1 MDFATLDMENRDPND
16 INNHLKVI
24 YLFFYFLKAVNF
36 LLYNSCSSFNFLLFN
51 IYKRVIQIKQYS
63 LNTVI
68 TKTSQN
74 VFFVKLSDIIA
85 DLKVLHCKRHASS

>member
-24 YLFFYFLKAVNF
+24 YYFFYFLKAVNF

-51 IYKRVIQIKQYS
+51 IYIKG
-63 LNTVI
+63 
-68 TKTSQN
+68 
-74 VFFVKLSDIIA
+74 
-85 DLKVLHCKRHASS
+85 